1 MNLEE
6 ELQQCRKYAEEGYQ
20 LAIHQ
25 YNEIKDT
32 IKDVSRKIDHADY
45 EQNQM
50 QRIKN
55 TQLLRQQQQ
64 NLNELVAYVD
74 KIHDDI
80 EMLKER
86 QKDFTIIVYGRTM
99 AGKSTLME
107 ILTHGNGESI
117 GRGAQRT
124 TLDVRSYFWKGL
136 KIFDVPGI
144 CSFGG
149 AEDDKLA
156 FEAAKSA
163 DLILFLLTDDAPQP
177 DEAEALARL
186 KSLGKPVLGI
196 VNVKMA
202 FDMNRKKISLRNLE
216 KKLADT
222 ERIDTICD
230 QFKQFAVNHNQNWSD
245 IPFVYTHLNA
255 AFQSQMERGND
266 EEVYKASNFPQVE
279 SFILDKVKNDG
290 KFLRMK
296 TFIDIAAVPM
306 QRIIAAIY
314 ERSAETLKESGLYQ
328 DKVRQFASWRQNFE
342 ERSQKRLTLFYNDL
356 KSQIDNES
364 YQFSNVN
371 YENENA
377 GKDWEK
383 VIERMNLPQK
393 CQDTLNVLASE
404 CERKRRELSDLLTQE
419 LKFSIK
425 SNTKTK
431 DIEMGGTTPW
441 GKIAFQVA
449 ANALIFVPG
458 IGWAARIDIGVGG
471 ALLSFLFDNKEDK
484 IRENKEKLRK
494 QLRDG
499 TYPMLDNMRSK
510 LEETFKNEILTK
522 GVDDFSN
529 TLKEMSFMLARLGKA
544 QYELANELAKKY
556 YNLNLELLQQ
566 AIEYSRQPGLLS
578 SVEYI
583 ARIPGEEFF
592 VAAGRCSINTKTVSA
607 LLGEHLSIIKA
618 TDKLEDIVQLIL
630 NCEFKVRVFSMFKS
644 TNENAKAF
652 VPSELTN
659 KTNFTLA
666 QQIAGVPILD

>member
-6 ELQQCRKYAEEGYQ
+6 ELQQCRQYAEEGYQ

-32 IKDVSRKIDHADY
+32 IKDVSKSIDSADR

-50 QRIKN
+50 SRIKN
-55 TQLLRQQQQ
+55 TQLLEQQQQ
-64 NLNELVAYVD
+64 SLNELATYVD

-107 ILTHGNGESI
+107 ILTHGNGKSI

-230 QFKQFAVNHNQNWSD
+230 QFKQFAVNHNQNWSE

-255 AFQSQMERGND
+255 AFQSQVGRGND

-314 ERSAETLKESGLYQ
+314 ERSAETLKESSLYQ
-328 DKVRQFASWRQNFE
+328 DKVRQFASWRQKFE
-342 ERSQKRLTLFYNDL
+342 ERSQQRLTLFYNDL
-356 KSQIDNES
+356 KSQIDNEI
-364 YQFSNVN
+364 YHFSNAN

-393 CQDTLNVLASE
+393 CQDTLNELAGE

-431 DIEMGGTTPW
+431 NIEMGGVMPW
-441 GKIAFQVA
+441 GKIAFQVGV
-449 ANALIFVPG
+449 NALMFVPG
-458 IGWAARIDIGVGG
+458 IGWAARIGIGIGG

-510 LEETFKNEILTK
+510 VEETFKNEILKK
-522 GVDDFSN
+522 GIYDFIDV
-529 TLKEMSFMLARLGKA
+529 LYEMSYMLARLGKA
-544 QYELANELAKKY
+544 QYELANELSKKY
-556 YNLNLELLQQ
+556 YNLNLELLQV

-578 SVEYI
+578 SVEHI

-592 VAAGRCSINTKTVSA
+592 VAAGRCSIDTKTVSA
-607 LLGEHLSIIKA
+607 LLGEHLSIVKA
-618 TDKLEDIVQLIL
+618 TDELEDIVKLIL
-630 NCEFKVRVFSMFKS
+630 GCEFNIKEFSTFINEKV
-644 TNENAKAF
+644 KAF
-652 VPSELTN
+652 VVSDISVN

>member
-6 ELQQCRKYAEEGYQ
+6 ELQQCRQYAEEGYQ

-25 YNEIKDT
+25 YNEIKAT
-32 IKDVSRKIDHADY
+32 IKDVSKRIDSADR

-50 QRIKN
+50 YRIKN
-55 TQLLRQQQQ
+55 TQLLEQQQQ
-64 NLNELVAYVD
+64 SLNELAAYVD

-136 KIFDVPGI
+136 RIFDVPGI

-230 QFKQFAVNHNQNWSD
+230 QFKQFAVKHNQNWSE
-245 IPFVYTHLNA
+245 IPFVYAHLNA
-255 AFQSQMERGND
+255 AFQSQAERGND
-266 EEVYKASNFPQVE
+266 EEVYKASNFHQVE
-279 SFILDKVKNDG
+279 SFILDKVRNDG

-314 ERSAETLKESGLYQ
+314 ERSAETLKESSLYQ
-328 DKVRQFASWRQNFE
+328 DKVMQFASWRQSFE
-342 ERSQKRLTLFYNDL
+342 ERSQQRLNLFYNDL
-356 KSQIDNES
+356 KSQIDNEI
-364 YQFSNVN
+364 YNFSNAN
-371 YENENA
+371 YENEKA

-383 VIERMNLPQK
+383 VIGQMNLQK
-393 CQDTLNVLASE
+393 RCQDVLNDLAGE
-404 CERKRRELSDLLTQE
+404 CENKRRELSDLLTQE

-431 DIEMGGTTPW
+431 DIEMSGVMPW

-458 IGWAARIDIGVGG
+458 IGWAARIGIGLGG
-471 ALLSFLFDNKEDK
+471 ALVAFLFDDREDK
-484 IRENKEKLRK
+484 VRKNKEKLKK
-494 QLRDG
+494 QLKDG

-510 LEETFKNEILTK
+510 VEETFKNEILKK

-529 TLKEMSFMLARLGKA
+529 ILNEMSFMLARLGKA
-544 QYELANELAKKY
+544 QYELADNLSKKY

-578 SVEYI
+578 SVEHI

-592 VAAGRCSINTKTVSA
+592 VVAGRCSIDTKTVSA

-618 TDKLEDIVQLIL
+618 TGELKDIVKLIL
-630 NCEFKVRVFSMFKS
+630 GCEFNIKEFSTFD
-644 TNENAKAF
+644 NEKAKAF
-652 VPSELTN
+652 VVSDISVN
-659 KTNFTLA
+659 KINFTLA

>member
-55 TQLLRQQQQ
+55 TQLLRRQQQ

-80 EMLKER
+80 EMLRER

-117 GRGAQRT
+117 GRGTQRT

-255 AFQSQMERGND
+255 AFQSQIGCGND
-266 EEVYKASNFPQVE
+266 EEVYKASNFPRVE

-342 ERSQKRLTLFYNDL
+342 ERSQQRLTLFYNDL
-356 KSQIDNES
+356 KSQIDNEI
-364 YQFSNVN
+364 YHFSNAN
-371 YENENA
+371 YENEKA

-383 VIERMNLPQK
+383 VIEQMNLPQK
-393 CQDTLNVLASE
+393 CQDTLNELANE

-425 SNTKTK
+425 SNAKTK
-431 DIEMGGTTPW
+431 DIEMDGTTPW
-441 GKIAFQVA
+441 GKIAFQVV
-449 ANALIFVPG
+449 ANGLLFVPG
-458 IGWAARIDIGVGG
+458 IGWAARIGIGVGG
-471 ALLSFLFDNKEDK
+471 ALFALLFDNKEDK

-499 TYPMLDNMRSK
+499 TYPMLNDMRSK
-510 LEETFKNEILTK
+510 LEETFKNEILKK
-522 GVDDFSN
+522 GIYDFIDVLN
-529 TLKEMSFMLARLGKA
+529 EMSYMLARLGKA
-544 QYELANELAKKY
+544 QYELANELSKKY
-556 YNLNLELLQQ
+556 YNLNLELLQV

-578 SVEYI
+578 SVEHI

-592 VAAGRCSINTKTVSA
+592 VAAGRCSIDTKTVSA
-607 LLGEHLSIIKA
+607 LLGEHLSIVKA

-630 NCEFKVRVFSMFKS
+630 SCEFKIREFSMGNSEKV
-644 TNENAKAF
+644 KAF
-652 VPSELTN
+652 VPFDVVN